1 MKTLTLE
8 PCPMC
13 GDDPYIF
20 YHPEEDP
27 NKIQVKVQCEC
38 GLTMTHWIGIIED
51 RWNRRKAAAL
61 QAENAELRDIVKEYV
76 ALDGNTQGTGLL
88 RKAVLALKAYDL

>member
-13 GDDPYIF
+13 GDDPYIL

-27 NKIQVKVQCEC
+27 NKIQVKIQCEC

-51 RWNRRKAAAL
+51 RWNRRKYQGNCAHC
-61 QAENAELRDIVKEYV
+61 V
-76 ALDGNTQGTGLL
+76 DGQKMSLGDQCDCPCHKL
-88 RKAVLALKAYDL
+88 VV